1 MKVGVLTL
9 RFHSNFGFIM
19 QAYAM
24 QYVIKQLGHEPYT
37 YYTKVVE
44 EKRINKAKQVIKNCL
59 LKLIR
64 KYNGPVIP
72 HWPTNEDYEIIDT
85 YTNQFVFDNIAL
97 TPYFSSIKELERYDH
112 RCFEAFIVGSDQ
124 VWREEFS
131 LNIPT
136 YYFDFVK
143 HPAKK
148 ISYAASFGVSKIDYP
163 KSLINK
169 CKRLIRDFSFVSV
182 REKEGVTI
190 CRENFGVDAVQVL
203 DPTML
208 VDDKQYSSLADKSTK
223 KYPDK
228 YIITYILDETN
239 KSTEFVAKLSKQ
251 LDLPV
256 VNILSYKKGK
266 IVTPYPSIYD
276 ILKGFRDADFI
287 VTDSFHASVFSI
299 LFNRQFCVLKNPYR
313 GISRITTLL
322 NTFCI
327 SDRIVDDTLPT
338 NQIDFYNI
346 NKMLIGKR
354 TDSLSLFNKVLNE

>member
-208 VDDKQYSSLADKSTK
+208 VDDKL
-223 KYPDK
+223 
-228 YIITYILDETN
+228 TY
-239 KSTEFVAKLSKQ
+239 
-251 LDLPV
+251 
-256 VNILSYKKGK
+256 
-266 IVTPYPSIYD
+266 
-276 ILKGFRDADFI
+276 
-287 VTDSFHASVFSI
+287 
-299 LFNRQFCVLKNPYR
+299 
-313 GISRITTLL
+313 
-322 NTFCI
+322 
-327 SDRIVDDTLPT
+327 
-338 NQIDFYNI
+338 
-346 NKMLIGKR
+346 
-354 TDSLSLFNKVLNE
+354 

>member
-256 VNILSYKKGK
+256 VI
-266 IVTPYPSIYD
+266 
-276 ILKGFRDADFI
+276 
-287 VTDSFHASVFSI
+287 
-299 LFNRQFCVLKNPYR
+299 
-313 GISRITTLL
+313 
-322 NTFCI
+322 
-327 SDRIVDDTLPT
+327 
-338 NQIDFYNI
+338 FYHI
-346 NKMLIGKR
+346 RRERK
-354 TDSLSLFNKVLNE
+354 